1 MTQTVNVNFRMD
13 SDVKQRM
20 EEVCSEMGLTL
31 TTAFTMFAKKV
42 ISERRIPFEVT
53 ADPFY
58 SEKNINYLKGIISD
72 IESGK
77 AKFVE
82 KTLDDLEDLAS
93 EKNNI

>member
-1 MTQTVNVNFRMD
+1 MSQTVNVNFKMD
-13 SDVKQRM
+13 SDVKQNM

-31 TTAFTMFAKKV
+31 TSAFTMFAKKV

-72 IESGK
+72 IENGK
-77 AKFVE
+77 AKYVA
-82 KTLDDLEDLAS
+82 KTLDELEDMAG
-93 EKNNI
+93 E

>member
-13 SDVKQRM
+13 SDVKQNM
-20 EEVCSEMGLTL
+20 EDVCSEMGLTL
-31 TTAFTMFAKKV
+31 TSAFTMFAKKV

-77 AKFVE
+77 AKYVA
-82 KTLDDLEDLAS
+82 KTLDELEDMAD
-93 EKNNI
+93 E

>member
-1 MTQTVNVNFRMD
+1 MTNTVNVNFRMD
-13 SDVKQRM
+13 SDVKQNM

-58 SEKNINYLKGIISD
+58 SEKNINYLKSIISD

-77 AKFVE
+77 AKYVA
-82 KTLDDLEDLAS
+82 KTLDDLE
-93 EKNNI
+93 EMENE